1 MHAQCPHCHS
11 SIEVPDGQ
19 SCDVLCGSCGSA
31 IHLDPNATAVWLPKD
46 APKRIGRFELLQRLG
61 AGGFGTVYKARDVE
75 LDRVVAVKVPRAG
88 SVPTREDLDRFL
100 REARSAA
107 RLKHPG
113 IVAVYD
119 AGTSGAT
126 CYLVSEFV
134 QGATL
139 AERLTAGRLPL
150 HKAAE
155 LVADVADALHY
166 AHEHGVVHR
175 DIKPSNIL
183 LDLEGRSHLTD
194 FGLAK
199 RAADDIAMT
208 LDGQVLGTPAYMSPE
223 QARGEVH
230 RVDARSDVY
239 GLGVVLYE
247 LLTGEVPFRGE
258 ARMLLL
264 QVMQDEPRPP
274 RKLNGAIPRDLETV
288 CLKAMAKEPAR
299 RYQTARE
306 FADDLRRWM
315 RGEPIHARPVGA
327 WERGVNWLKRRPAA
341 AGLLFVTGVAVVAL
355 AAVAVLIAE
364 RSGRPGPGG
373 PVGAEAGV
381 QSLAVLPFANP
392 GADAGTEYLSDGST
406 MTLIDTL
413 AQLDPHALRV
423 LSWAAVARYK
433 GRDPTPEAVGT
444 ELKVQ
449 AVLTGHVLLRD
460 DELTVHVELV
470 DARDGHHI
478 WGSSYIRKRTELQTV
493 HEEITRAIAAKLRHG
508 LTEAETAQLAR
519 RYPVNPEAYEQYL
532 KGRHIWTTTNQED
545 RLRQAIGYFRQA
557 IDKDRGYAPA
567 YAGLADAYSRLGAL
581 EYLSPGQ
588 VFPEASQAAR
598 EALRRDDALA
608 DAHASLGYILLHY
621 DWAWQE
627 AERELR
633 RALKLN
639 PNHANAHHWLSHYCI
654 ARGRTEES
662 LAASRRYRELEP
674 LVYSY
679 RHLAWHHYYARQ
691 YDQAVEAAREAVNL
705 DPNGWNGRY
714 ELLRSYGMQGKYD
727 LAIME
732 AERALPLAKGSAR
745 VAAALGHVYAASGR
759 TAEARRVLADLLAKS
774 QSQYVSAY
782 GIATVYAGLS
792 DKAQALDWLE
802 RAVEEHSTALIYVR
816 ADPMFADFRAEPRF
830 VAILQRIGL
839 PQDR

>member
-1 MHAQCPHCHS
+1 M
-11 SIEVPDGQ
+11 
-19 SCDVLCGSCGSA
+19 
-31 IHLDPNATAVWLPKD
+31 
-46 APKRIGRFELLQRLG
+46 
-61 AGGFGTVYKARDVE
+61 
-75 LDRVVAVKVPRAG
+75 
-88 SVPTREDLDRFL
+88 
-100 REARSAA
+100 
-107 RLKHPG
+107 
-113 IVAVYD
+113 
-119 AGTSGAT
+119 
-126 CYLVSEFV
+126 
-134 QGATL
+134 
-139 AERLTAGRLPL
+139 
-150 HKAAE
+150 
-155 LVADVADALHY
+155 
-166 AHEHGVVHR
+166 
-175 DIKPSNIL
+175 
-183 LDLEGRSHLTD
+183 
-194 FGLAK
+194 
-199 RAADDIAMT
+199 
-208 LDGQVLGTPAYMSPE
+208 
-223 QARGEVH
+223 
-230 RVDARSDVY
+230 
-239 GLGVVLYE
+239 
-247 LLTGEVPFRGE
+247 
-258 ARMLLL
+258 
-264 QVMQDEPRPP
+264 
-274 RKLNGAIPRDLETV
+274 
-288 CLKAMAKEPAR
+288 
-299 RYQTARE
+299 
-306 FADDLRRWM
+306 
-315 RGEPIHARPVGA
+315 
-327 WERGVNWLKRRPAA
+327 
-341 AGLLFVTGVAVVAL
+341 AVVAL
-355 AAVAVLIAE
+355 AAIAVLIAE

-493 HEEITRAIAAKLRHG
+493 HEEITRAIAAKLRPG

-633 RALKLN
+633 QAREVGTVVRGSVRHRPARCCRRPYAVPGREDVATCASTVFGRGAPVGRCQCSWPSSSKRWAGASTRALA
-639 PNHANAHHWLSHYCI
+639 PTRRRCTTSP
-654 ARGRTEES
+654 AR
-662 LAASRRYRELEP
+662 
-674 LVYSY
+674 
-679 RHLAWHHYYARQ
+679 
-691 YDQAVEAAREAVNL
+691 
-705 DPNGWNGRY
+705 
-714 ELLRSYGMQGKYD
+714 
-727 LAIME
+727 
-732 AERALPLAKGSAR
+732 
-745 VAAALGHVYAASGR
+745 
-759 TAEARRVLADLLAKS
+759 
-774 QSQYVSAY
+774 
-782 GIATVYAGLS
+782 
-792 DKAQALDWLE
+792 
-802 RAVEEHSTALIYVR
+802 
-816 ADPMFADFRAEPRF
+816 
-830 VAILQRIGL
+830 
-839 PQDR
+839 